1 MYKMFHNFNRLSYL
15 YIKFILFCSFFIS
28 GLIRLFVLCIIC
40 YMCAIYRCILI
51 LRITNSTRGPV
62 TKTKNKIRSKIN
74 ETPDV
79 TLAYNNQL
87 IEMRLSVKLLAI
99 SSEVY
104 VCSGFS
110 FNNTYLHLSI
120 YICFFLLCIICFVVC
135 TFLSP
140 LTPSFFPHSC
150 YQIHK

>member
-1 MYKMFHNFNRLSYL
+1 M
-15 YIKFILFCSFFIS
+15 
-28 GLIRLFVLCIIC
+28 IC

-51 LRITNSTRGPV
+51 LRTTNSSRGPV
-62 TKTKNKIRSKIN
+62 TKTQKKSKMN

-110 FNNTYLHLSI
+110 FNNIYLHLSI
-120 YICFFLLCIICFVVC
+120 YICFVYLFCCLHLSFTSHSII
-135 TFLSP
+135 LSP
-140 LTPSFFPHSC
+140 FMLSNTQINNTHKYNSLIRTFFFFKC
-150 YQIHK
+150 